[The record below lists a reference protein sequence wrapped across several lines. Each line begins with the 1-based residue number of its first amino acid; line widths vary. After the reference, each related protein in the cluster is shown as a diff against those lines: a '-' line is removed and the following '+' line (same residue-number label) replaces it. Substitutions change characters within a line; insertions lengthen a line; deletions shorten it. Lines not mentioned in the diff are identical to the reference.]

1 MIIHLQSGFSQF
13 ISFREED
20 LWNFSQSEHIIGP
33 GSNIEYPTGT
43 KNSNFVE
50 DHPRNIPAKF
60 GSNRPSGFGE
70 EDWNV
75 KSLQTTD
82 DGRQV
87 MAIVH
92 LDLWS
97 RWTNKLHIMSWMI
110 LFKKQ
115 LFDLEVKGQGPTKV
129 IMVRNTPPY
138 GHAPTYQISL
148 TYLERQKCYGLD
160 KKILF
165 KKQLFDLEVKGQG
178 PTKVITVCDTPP
190 YGHAPTYQI

>member
-1 MIIHLQSGFSQF
+1 MYCGGGHLGFPIDIKNIKFVEDLPMIIHLQFG
-13 ISFREED
+13 FREED

-33 GSNIEYPTGT
+33 GSHIEYPTAT

-70 EDWNV
+70 EAWNV

-92 LDLWS
+92 MDLWS
-97 RWTNKLHIMSWMI
+97 RWTNKGEQVTDVILIRMI
-110 LFKKQ
+110 RGVVL
-115 LFDLEVKGQGPTKV
+115 GG
-129 IMVRNTPPY
+129 
-138 GHAPTYQISL
+138 S
-148 TYLERQKCYGLD
+148 GL
-160 KKILF
+160 IRGRPLWEMWF
-165 KKQLFDLEVKGQG
+165 
-178 PTKVITVCDTPP
+178 
-190 YGHAPTYQI
+190 